1 MQKKNII
8 IAEKTLLFLSKN
20 SFEKLTVSKILSIKK
35 NTSIKNKNDL
45 LININ
50 RYFDFLLKKKLSFL
64 EESSKKDML
73 FEILMARLDILN
85 IYRKSIKNIF
95 KAITSRPYE
104 FLKLIPS
111 FIESIILIATLSNI
125 NVSGLKGVAKIKTI
139 FVLYL
144 LIIFTWTKDETETLE
159 KTMTTLD
166 KYLNNLVNLDKYIKI
181 FR

>member
-1 MQKKNII
+1 MQNKNII

-104 FLKLIPS
+104 FLKLIRWIFLQS
-111 FIESIILIATLSNI
+111 LLQKFISSIDQKLLDYDPFFVFLNI
-125 NVSGLKGVAKIKTI
+125 
-139 FVLYL
+139 
-144 LIIFTWTKDETETLE
+144 E
-159 KTMTTLD
+159 
-166 KYLNNLVNLDKYIKI
+166 
-181 FR
+181 